1 MFGRIAPTYDGLNRA
16 LSLGT
21 DVLWRRAA
29 IRCLAP
35 RSGEHIAD
43 ICCGTGDLALAAQRS
58 GCTVTG
64 ADFTEPMLV
73 RALAK
78 SRRRGQAVSFAAG
91 DALALPWRDRSFQGA
106 VMGFGLRNLADP
118 VEGLSEAGRVLQE
131 GGRFVVLEFSRPS
144 SRLVRSTFDIY
155 FRHVLPRVGRWV
167 SRDDAYQYLVD
178 TVMGFPSP
186 AEVEDWFR
194 QAGFAHVERRLLS
207 GGIACLHR
215 GVVGGSGEAAG

>member
-29 IRCLAP
+29 IRWLAP
-35 RSGEHIAD
+35 RVGEHIAD
-43 ICCGTGDLALAAQRS
+43 ICCGTGDLALAARRS
-58 GCTVTG
+58 GCTVAG
-64 ADFTEPMLV
+64 VDFTEPMLV
-73 RALAK
+73 RGLAK
-78 SRRRGQAVSFAAG
+78 SRRRGRAVSFTAG
-91 DALALPWRDRSFQGA
+91 DALALPWREGSFHGG

-118 VEGLSEAGRVLQE
+118 ARGLSEARRVLQE
-131 GGRFVVLEFSRPS
+131 GGRFVVLEFSRPA
-144 SRLVRSTFDIY
+144 SRLVRSTFDLY
-155 FRHVLPRVGRWV
+155 FRHILPRVGRWV

-186 AEVEDWFR
+186 AEVGEWFG
-194 QAGFAHVERRLLS
+194 QAGFLQVERRLLS